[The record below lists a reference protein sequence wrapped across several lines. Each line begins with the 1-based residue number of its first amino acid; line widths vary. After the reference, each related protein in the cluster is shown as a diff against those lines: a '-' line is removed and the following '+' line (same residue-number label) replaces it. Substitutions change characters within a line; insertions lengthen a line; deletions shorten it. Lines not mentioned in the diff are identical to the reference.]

1 MKDREKERL
10 LKEADRRTL
19 LWEVNR
25 DNAKRRM
32 EMENEDTIAKTD
44 LQVAENTLKT
54 IEAQKKELLGER
66 AYKHLKKKPTERF
79 KKLIVT
85 KKGKEPAKEEIGAN

>member
-10 LKEADRRTL
+10 IKEMDRRTR
-19 LWEVNR
+19 LWEGKR
-25 DNAKRRM
+25 SDAKRRI
-32 EMENEDTIAKTD
+32 EIGNEDTIAKTD

-54 IEAQKKELLGER
+54 LEEQEKEILGER
-66 AYKHLKKKPTERF
+66 AYKHLEKKPTEQF
-79 KKLIVT
+79 KKQIVA